1 MSIRFKILGDPG
13 RDNALLVSV
22 DSGQSLTKLL
32 FDCGEG
38 CLSSLSVSEIKSID
52 HILFSHLHMDHICG
66 FDTFFRVTFNRESK
80 ENHIWGPTETV
91 RIMQH
96 RFRGF
101 MWNLADEIS
110 GKWMVHDIDEKKVE
124 TKRFEASE
132 AFSECHDEGAK
143 EHDGTI
149 ITHPDYSV
157 EAILLDHRTP
167 SVGYIVRE
175 KPKHNIDVSRLKK
188 LGLQPGPW
196 IKAVKDTSYEEKNVN
211 IDNKN
216 YDIRELR
223 KSLTVESPGDSIAY
237 LTDFILNKDS
247 FKKLIKRL
255 SGVDTVICEA
265 MYRNSDLEAARKNYH
280 TTSRQSARLAKEAGI
295 GRLILCHISEKY
307 GEQERREMLEESREI
322 FPETSM
328 AWDRK

>member
-124 TKRFEASE
+124 TKDLKHPKPSPNVMMKGQKNTMEQSLHIPIIQLRLF
-132 AFSECHDEGAK
+132 FS
-143 EHDGTI
+143 
-149 ITHPDYSV
+149 ITGP
-157 EAILLDHRTP
+157 HR
-167 SVGYIVRE
+167 
-175 KPKHNIDVSRLKK
+175 
-188 LGLQPGPW
+188 
-196 IKAVKDTSYEEKNVN
+196 
-211 IDNKN
+211 
-216 YDIRELR
+216 
-223 KSLTVESPGDSIAY
+223 
-237 LTDFILNKDS
+237 
-247 FKKLIKRL
+247 
-255 SGVDTVICEA
+255 
-265 MYRNSDLEAARKNYH
+265 
-280 TTSRQSARLAKEAGI
+280 
-295 GRLILCHISEKY
+295 
-307 GEQERREMLEESREI
+307 
-322 FPETSM
+322 
-328 AWDRK
+328 